1 MEVVASW
8 GRDFPFVPSLARI
21 SGRSFPLTFT
31 WPGTQ
36 WMWVLIPREAKTL
49 AFLCIFRVYSCPGR
63 GRLSSIRRTTDWF
76 SQKIHMS
83 VKPSSA
89 VSLVVMSVAF
99 IIP

>member
-1 MEVVASW
+1 MEVVTLR
-8 GRDFPFVPSLARI
+8 GRRFPFVPSLVKI
-21 SGRSFPLTFT
+21 SARSFPLTFT

-36 WMWVLIPREAKTL
+36 WMRVLIPQEAKIS
-49 AFLCIFRVYSCPGR
+49 AFLCVFRMYSCPGR
-63 GRLSSIRRTTDWF
+63 GRLSLIWRTVEWL

-89 VSLVVMSVAF
+89 VSLVAMSVAF